1 MRSRHK
7 WVAAR
12 YRFCGMSLETA
23 KVEETAVSRQWADCG
38 NVARRNRAR
47 GKMGMAPKVV
57 FLGASV
63 YPRQK
68 KQIAELAKFFGVPQ
82 SQLIRG
88 MIELAYV
95 SVFPRG

>member
-1 MRSRHK
+1 M
-7 WVAAR
+7 
-12 YRFCGMSLETA
+12 G
-23 KVEETAVSRQWADCG
+23 
-38 NVARRNRAR
+38 RRA
-47 GKMGMAPKVV
+47 KVV

-88 MIELAYV
+88 LIGLAH
-95 SVFPRG
+95 SAVFPEDKKTGSNCEIGTG

>member
-1 MRSRHK
+1 MGKR
-7 WVAAR
+7 
-12 YRFCGMSLETA
+12 ET
-23 KVEETAVSRQWADCG
+23 
-38 NVARRNRAR
+38 
-47 GKMGMAPKVV
+47 VV

-95 SVFPRG
+95 SVFPEDEKKNPAPIADGAG

>member
-1 MRSRHK
+1 M
-7 WVAAR
+7 
-12 YRFCGMSLETA
+12 G
-23 KVEETAVSRQWADCG
+23 
-38 NVARRNRAR
+38 RRA
-47 GKMGMAPKVV
+47 KVV

-95 SVFPRG
+95 SVFPEDKKTDSNCEIGIG